1 MKSKLLLDRDGQRTF
16 AVVFDTGDEV
26 AKGLLEFARLQHLA
40 ASQFTAI
47 GAFSDAVIAYFRWDT
62 RQYMHIPIPEQT
74 EVLTCAGDVTVTD
87 DGPQVHAHVVLGKSD
102 GSAHGGHLIE
112 AHVRPTLEV
121 VLTES
126 PAHLRRRRDQR
137 SGLSLIH
144 ID

>member
-74 EVLTCAGDVTVTD
+74 EVLTCAGDVTVSD